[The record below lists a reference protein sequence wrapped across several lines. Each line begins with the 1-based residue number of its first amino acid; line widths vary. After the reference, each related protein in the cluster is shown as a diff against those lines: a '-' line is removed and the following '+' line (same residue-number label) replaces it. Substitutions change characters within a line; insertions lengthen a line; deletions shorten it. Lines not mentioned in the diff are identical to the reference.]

1 MSRIWWFLP
10 LCESLH
16 FIGMAMLVGVV
27 GVLDLRILGMA
38 KRLPLEPLQ
47 RLMPWAVLGFVINLG
62 TGFVFIAANPRQ
74 YIGPP
79 LSLSFAAKMLFIV
92 FAGLNAIL
100 FYMSGLKRMVDR
112 VEAGH
117 DAPLGAKVSAVVSLF
132 LWVGVM
138 YWGRMLQFFGK
149 SF

>member
-1 MSRIWWFLP
+1 VSHIWWAWP

-16 FIGMAMLVGVV
+16 FIGMAMLVGVA
-27 GVLDLRILGMA
+27 GVIDLRLLGMA
-38 KRLPLEPLQ
+38 KGLPLGPLQ
-47 RLMPWAVLGFVINLG
+47 RLMPWAALGFVINLI
-62 TGFVFIAANPRQ
+62 TGFVFIAGNPRQ
-74 YIGPP
+74 YVGPP
-79 LSLSFAAKMLFIV
+79 LSLSFAAKMLFILL
-92 FAGLNAIL
+92 AGLNVLL
-100 FYMSGLKRMVDR
+100 FYITGLKRLVDR

-117 DAPLGAKVSAVVSLF
+117 DAPLGAKVSAAVSLF

>member
-1 MSRIWWFLP
+1 MDRVLWFLP

-16 FIGMAMLVGVV
+16 FIGMALLIGVV
-27 GVLDLRILGMA
+27 SVLDLRMLGMA
-38 KRLPLEPLQ
+38 RRLPLGPLQ
-47 RLMPWAVLGFVINLG
+47 RLAPWAVLGFVINLI
-62 TGFVFIAANPRQ
+62 TGAVFIAANPRQ
-74 YIGPP
+74 YLGPP

-92 FAGLNAIL
+92 LAGLNAIL
-100 FYMSGLKRMVDR
+100 FYVSGLKRAVDG
-112 VEAGH
+112 VEAGS
-117 DAPLGAKVSAVVSLF
+117 DAPLGAKISAAVSLL

>member
-1 MSRIWWFLP
+1 MIASWILP
-10 LCESLH
+10 VCESLH

-38 KRLPLEPLQ
+38 KRLPLGPLQ
-47 RLMPWAVLGFVINLG
+47 GLMPWAVLGFVISLV
-62 TGFVFIAANPRQ
+62 TGGVFIASNPRQ
-74 YIGPP
+74 YLGPP

-100 FYMSGLKRMVDR
+100 FYISGLKRVVDG

-117 DAPLGAKVSAVVSLF
+117 DAPLGAKASAAVSLF

-138 YWGRMLQFFGK
+138 YWGRILQFFGK

>member
-1 MSRIWWFLP
+1 VSHIWWAWP

-16 FIGMAMLVGVV
+16 FIGMAMLVGVA
-27 GVLDLRILGMA
+27 GVIDLRLLGMA
-38 KRLPLEPLQ
+38 KGLPLGPLQ
-47 RLMPWAVLGFVINLG
+47 RLMPWAALGFAINLI
-62 TGFVFIAANPRQ
+62 TGFVFIAGNPRQ

-79 LSLSFAAKMLFIV
+79 LSLSFAAKMLFILL
-92 FAGLNAIL
+92 AGLNVLL
-100 FYMSGLKRMVDR
+100 FYITGLKRLVDR

-117 DAPLGAKVSAVVSLF
+117 DAPLGAKVSAAVSLF
-132 LWVGVM
+132 LWIGVM

>member
-1 MSRIWWFLP
+1 MSHIWWAWP

-16 FIGMAMLVGVV
+16 FIGMAMLVGVA
-27 GVLDLRILGMA
+27 GVIDLRLLGMA
-38 KRLPLEPLQ
+38 KGLPLGPLQ
-47 RLMPWAVLGFVINLG
+47 RLMPWAALGFVINLI
-62 TGFVFIAANPRQ
+62 TGFVFIGGNPRQ

-79 LSLSFAAKMLFIV
+79 LSLSFAAKMLFILL
-92 FAGLNAIL
+92 AGLNVLL
-100 FYMSGLKRMVDR
+100 FYITGLKRLVDR

-117 DAPLGAKVSAVVSLF
+117 DAPLGAKVSAAVSLF

>member
-1 MSRIWWFLP
+1 MSHIWWAWP

-16 FIGMAMLVGVV
+16 FIGMAMLVGVA
-27 GVLDLRILGMA
+27 GVIDLRLLGMA
-38 KRLPLEPLQ
+38 KGLPLGPLQ
-47 RLMPWAVLGFVINLG
+47 RLMPWAALGFVISLI
-62 TGFVFIAANPRQ
+62 TGFVFIAGSPRQ

-92 FAGLNAIL
+92 LAGLNVLL
-100 FYMSGLKRMVDR
+100 FYTTGLKRLVDR

-117 DAPLGAKVSAVVSLF
+117 DAPLGAKVSAAVSLF
-132 LWVGVM
+132 LWLGVM

>member
-1 MSRIWWFLP
+1 MSHIWWAWP

-16 FIGMAMLVGVV
+16 FIGMAMLVGVA
-27 GVLDLRILGMA
+27 GVIDLRLLGMA
-38 KRLPLEPLQ
+38 KGLPLGPLQ
-47 RLMPWAVLGFVINLG
+47 RLMPWAALGFVINLI
-62 TGFVFIAANPRQ
+62 TGFVFIAGNPRQ

-79 LSLSFAAKMLFIV
+79 LSLSFAAKMLFILL
-92 FAGLNAIL
+92 AGLNVLL
-100 FYMSGLKRMVDR
+100 FYITGLKRLVDR

-117 DAPLGAKVSAVVSLF
+117 DAPLGAKVSAAVSLF